1 MEDLQN
7 RLGEQINSPNITI
20 RQRKQQ
26 AKNYILTTLTQ
37 GGKTKSIIDCCV
49 NEIYS
54 KKLIVI
60 SCDNLKDQLEQMTKR
75 LERENIVVYTIKTLT
90 HANLEHN
97 LNNGK
102 SVVMV
107 ILSNDSQ
114 IKKLHDFITHIPI
127 YKKPSKILFFHD
139 EGDMMN
145 KADDLEDL
153 NDKEISKSHR
163 RWVNLIN
170 CLENSNAP
178 VCRFWVSATPENCS
192 HISRITGKDIFVIPL
207 SERYRGISEHKTWS
221 PDQIDSNESIR
232 FEVERIC
239 SIKSREVILYN
250 VDRINSEHEKKAEE
264 FSSLFNCI
272 TVTYNMKQAKLYKN
286 GRPYRGVMISKKD
299 SISEILEKLTDKG
312 PIIVLGCNL
321 LTRAMSLVGLRRHRP
336 MTATVMFCSS
346 GKSSHVVGTTQK
358 FGRICGT
365 SRPDISRRV
374 IYCSDR
380 MYSDYNAYLK
390 NQELVFSKLANPYY
404 KDMTMAE
411 ILDDCEYSHSL
422 KNKLDRPIL
431 KNVNSE
437 YSDSTDSGIG
447 SERVLDT
454 NTDKMKRLINT
465 WRRPN
470 ATSCVSKIFKEI
482 LDNGGYLVSTR
493 VMEIVS
499 NNTADGSYYTNL
511 TAPLS
516 NNNTWGL
523 VFRKDAD
530 SHYIRGEAID
540 YINTL

>member
-7 RLGEQINSPNITI
+7 RLGEEINSPNITI

-26 AKNYILTTLTQ
+26 AKNFILTTVTQ

-49 NEIYS
+49 NEIET
-54 KKLIVI
+54 KKFIVI
-60 SCDNLKDQLEQMTKR
+60 SCDNLKDQLEQMKKR
-75 LERENIVVYTIKTLT
+75 LENENITVYTINSLT
-90 HANLEHN
+90 HEKLENN
-97 LNNGK
+97 LNTGK
-102 SVVMV
+102 SVVVV

-114 IKKLHDFITHIPI
+114 IKKLHNFITHIPL
-127 YKKPSKILFFHD
+127 YKRPSKFLFFHD

-153 NDKEISKSHR
+153 NDKDISKAHR
-163 RWVNLIN
+163 RWVNLMN
-170 CLENSNAP
+170 CLENSNLP

-207 SERYRGISEHKTWS
+207 SERYRGISQHKIWDPTQTD
-221 PDQIDSNESIR
+221 PIR
-232 FEVERIC
+232 FEIERIR
-239 SIKSREVILYN
+239 SLKSREVILYN
-250 VDRINSEHEKKAEE
+250 VDRENLKHDTKAKE

-272 TVTYNMKQAKLYKN
+272 TVTYNMKQALLYKN
-286 GRPYRGVMISKKD
+286 GSPYSGVRISKKD

-346 GKSSHVVGTTQK
+346 GKSSHVVGTSQK

-380 MYSDYNAYLK
+380 MYSDYTSYLK

-404 KDMTMAE
+404 RDMTMAE
-411 ILDDCEYSHSL
+411 ILDDCEDSHSL
-422 KNKLDRPIL
+422 KNNLDRPLL

-437 YSDSTDSGIG
+437 YSYSTDSGIG

-454 NTDKMKRLINT
+454 NPDKMKRLINT

-482 LDNGGYLVSTR
+482 LINGGALDSTR
-493 VMEIVS
+493 VIEIVA

-523 VFRKDAD
+523 VFRKDGD
-530 SHYIRGEAID
+530 SHYIRNEAME
-540 YINTL
+540 YLNTL

>member
-7 RLGEQINSPNITI
+7 RLEEQINSRNVTI

-26 AKNYILTTLTQ
+26 AKNFILTTVTQ

-49 NEIYS
+49 NEIDS
-54 KKLIVI
+54 KKFII
-60 SCDNLKDQLEQMTKR
+60 ITCDNLKDQLEQMKKR
-75 LERENIVVYTIKTLT
+75 LERENIVVYTVKTLT
-90 HANLEHN
+90 HAKLEN
-97 LNNGK
+97 TLNQGK
-102 SVVMV
+102 SIVVVM
-107 ILSNDSQ
+107 LSNDSQ
-114 IKKLHDFITHIPI
+114 IKKLHDFITHIPL
-127 YKKPSKILFFHD
+127 YKKPSKFLFFHD

-170 CLENSNAP
+170 CLENSNTP

-221 PDQIDSNESIR
+221 PDHIESIR
-232 FEVERIC
+232 FEVERIR
-239 SIKSREVILYN
+239 SSKSREVILYN

-264 FSSLFNCI
+264 FSSLFKCI
-272 TVTYNMKQAKLYKN
+272 TVTYNMNQAKLYKN
-286 GRPYRGVMISKKD
+286 GRPYRGVTISKKD

-312 PIIVLGCNL
+312 PVIVLGCNL

-336 MTATVMFCSS
+336 MTATIMFCSS

-380 MYSDYNAYLK
+380 MYSDYSAYLK
-390 NQELVFSKLANPYY
+390 NQKLVFSKLANPYY
-404 KDMTMAE
+404 RDLTMAE
-411 ILDDCEYSHSL
+411 ILDDCEDSHAL
-422 KNKLDRPIL
+422 KNILDRPIL
-431 KNVNSE
+431 KKVNTE

-447 SERVLDT
+447 SERVLD
-454 NTDKMKRLINT
+454 NDPDKMKRLVNT
-465 WRRPN
+465 WSIEGNAGRIGSLFRRI
-470 ATSCVSKIFKEI
+470 KQ
-482 LDNGGYLVSTR
+482 NGGRLESL
-493 VMEIVS
+493 IVRDLLS
-499 NNTADGSYYTNL
+499 PTNYDATTNT
-511 TAPLS
+511 
-516 NNNTWGL
+516 NTSLRWNL
-523 VFRKDAD
+523 VFRKDD
-530 SHYIRGEAID
+530 MFHYIREEAME